1 MFCPKCGAELIDG
14 AKFCQKCGARADV
27 PAASAEILREDA
39 ASQPTAAPVDRSKKQ
54 KKSRKAPVMIL
65 LAVVLVVIAGV
76 FISMNWDPIDYVA
89 TAKAYQ
95 PFANS
100 QGLPYTCEEVL
111 DKYLVSAQWEEL
123 EPNGSLF
130 TLYTAAIDGVET
142 TDSGEVADF
151 LYLLFVAC
159 DQKVE
164 DLSVLL
170 ADPMEMEGAAH
181 SRWVP

>member
-1 MFCPKCGAELIDG
+1 M
-14 AKFCQKCGARADV
+14 
-27 PAASAEILREDA
+27 
-39 ASQPTAAPVDRSKKQ
+39 
-54 KKSRKAPVMIL
+54 
-65 LAVVLVVIAGV
+65 
-76 FISMNWDPIDYVA
+76 
-89 TAKAYQ
+89 
-95 PFANS
+95 
-100 QGLPYTCEEVL
+100 L